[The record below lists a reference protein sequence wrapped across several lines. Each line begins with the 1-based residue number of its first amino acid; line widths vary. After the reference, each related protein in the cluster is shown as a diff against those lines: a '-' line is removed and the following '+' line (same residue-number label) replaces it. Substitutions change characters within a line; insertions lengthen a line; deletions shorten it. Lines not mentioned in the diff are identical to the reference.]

1 MKKYWL
7 IMTSNS
13 NKIGLGTVQFGLDY
27 GVSNK
32 QGQTHINEVGKILE
46 IARLKGV
53 DLIDTASGYGNA
65 ENVLGQ
71 FDLSMF
77 KVITKFMP
85 IQELKLETL
94 LKQSLD
100 KLNIEKLYAYLAHRP
115 LSLLK
120 DDSWKE
126 LRDLKEIGFVEK
138 IGYSLND
145 PFELEKLL
153 ELGYYPDIIQVP
165 FNYFDRRFEEQI
177 KKLKNIGCEIHT
189 RSAFLQGLFFMQTKN
204 MSSFFNPVKSIISE
218 LQDSYKESL
227 SKVLLNYCLLQ
238 EGIDKVVIG
247 VNDSNQLLE
256 NLNVKRS
263 TEILPELM
271 IKVPDNILNPSKWKI

>member
-1 MKKYWL
+1 MYPSFCEEQEYVVKKYWL

-85 IQELKLETL
+85 IQ
-94 LKQSLD
+94 
-100 KLNIEKLYAYLAHRP
+100 
-115 LSLLK
+115 
-120 DDSWKE
+120 
-126 LRDLKEIGFVEK
+126 
-138 IGYSLND
+138 
-145 PFELEKLL
+145 
-153 ELGYYPDIIQVP
+153 
-165 FNYFDRRFEEQI
+165 
-177 KKLKNIGCEIHT
+177 
-189 RSAFLQGLFFMQTKN
+189 
-204 MSSFFNPVKSIISE
+204 
-218 LQDSYKESL
+218 
-227 SKVLLNYCLLQ
+227 
-238 EGIDKVVIG
+238 
-247 VNDSNQLLE
+247 
-256 NLNVKRS
+256 
-263 TEILPELM
+263 
-271 IKVPDNILNPSKWKI
+271 

>member
-1 MKKYWL
+1 
-7 IMTSNS
+7 MTSNS

-145 PFELEKLL
+145 PFELE
-153 ELGYYPDIIQVP
+153 
-165 FNYFDRRFEEQI
+165 NY
-177 KKLKNIGCEIHT
+177 
-189 RSAFLQGLFFMQTKN
+189 
-204 MSSFFNPVKSIISE
+204 
-218 LQDSYKESL
+218 
-227 SKVLLNYCLLQ
+227 
-238 EGIDKVVIG
+238 
-247 VNDSNQLLE
+247 
-256 NLNVKRS
+256 
-263 TEILPELM
+263 
-271 IKVPDNILNPSKWKI
+271 